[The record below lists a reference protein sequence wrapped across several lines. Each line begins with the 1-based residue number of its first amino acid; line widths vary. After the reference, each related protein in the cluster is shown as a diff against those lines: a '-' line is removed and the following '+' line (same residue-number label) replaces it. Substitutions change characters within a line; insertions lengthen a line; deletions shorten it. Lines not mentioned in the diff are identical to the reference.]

1 MKKESVKR
9 LLTEMI
15 DREFQTDEIADVF
28 YYIDHYLFSI
38 RESKRESETDNY
50 REFWG
55 SQIPVYRKWLEECLE
70 KYSLDYSLEE
80 IEAKF

>member
-28 YYIDHYLFSI
+28 YYIDHLSVFYP
-38 RESKRESETDNY
+38 RVK
-50 REFWG
+50 
-55 SQIPVYRKWLEECLE
+55 
-70 KYSLDYSLEE
+70 
-80 IEAKF
+80 A